1 MMGLMESIEAGPKG
15 LECADD
21 KARFEAQLG
30 KLAEATKPHD
40 K

>member
-1 MMGLMESIEAGPKG
+1 MGLMESIEAGPKG
-15 LECADD
+15 LNATTTR
-21 KARFEAQLG
+21 RFEAKLG